1 MSHWLWQVFQVIPV
15 ILGAFLLV
23 NNNSIATETST
34 VTTGTQ
40 QTEVLLDREVKLADI
55 SFAESVSNSGTETI
69 PDQSQLLEQIDRY
82 NNINSINQEL
92 ENDPIGQVK
101 NERVTL
107 DAPSSRK
114 NLSCR
119 LRASGCSQL
128 LLLEIDWT
136 V

>member
-92 ENDPIGQVK
+92 ENDPIGQVNNVNQLRQGIGLMK
-101 NERVTL
+101 
-107 DAPSSRK
+107 PSK
-114 NLSCR
+114 V
-119 LRASGCSQL
+119 
-128 LLLEIDWT
+128 W
-136 V
+136 